1 MGDRPKQCWSF
12 RNHKNWNY
20 TSNPFWFLMTHSCL
34 YSQMFK
40 CLETFY
46 LHQLFFATMVAQNE
60 PVFLHCFWKKTT
72 ENYYFENYYFI
83 CFFFAHSQIKLDI
96 LYLNNDP
103 NNISQKTKTERKI
116 NFSFWQHKHY
126 YYFLLLEEEGEEMI

>member
-1 MGDRPKQCWSF
+1 MPLF
-12 RNHKNWNY
+12 
-20 TSNPFWFLMTHSCL
+20 SNVQINLL
-34 YSQMFK
+34 LK

-60 PVFLHCFWKKTT
+60 PVFLQFLKKNP

-116 NFSFWQHKHY
+116 NFSF
-126 YYFLLLEEEGEEMI
+126 